1 MAAVRNVRIVH
12 VNGTSD
18 LTQLKAGYTILR
30 GIFVSNSGGTSVY
43 MKLFDSGM
51 TAPTVGTTTPNMT
64 MRVPSGTS
72 VFPNYT
78 FPPDG
83 IIFTNGLWFAAT
95 DAQADSD
102 TGYTAA
108 SGAFMFHIYFE

>member
-43 MKLFDSGM
+43 
-51 TAPTVGTTTPNMT
+51 MT